1 MSEVIKAGSLGDGTA
16 VPGDYDIDL
25 VVYSRS
31 KYSTY
36 TKINGHMTNDCSQ
49 QVSLGEMF
57 YCLPP
62 CFSHGYLS

>member
-31 KYSTY
+31 KHSAS
-36 TKINGHMTNDCSQ
+36 KIGNYFSQ

-57 YCLPP
+57 YTPALCLNN
-62 CFSHGYLS
+62 GYLS